1 MQNPKLRANLI
12 QSKTVGVDP
21 IVDAVLASADSIEF
35 KLYKQSQELYKSPT
49 KKNYLESS
57 LLASKDMVQISELL
71 ELPLDLVT
79 MYRDVFYNVTDLD
92 KLSKL
97 ELLDVP
103 DQAEKGMK
111 TWALSQ
117 GLDFVSWRLG
127 NKVSISPVEG
137 LKDLFST
144 CIFKSK
150 EALFSGNASD
160 SSRESTKWVKLSMD
174 IARLI
179 KIWVL
184 DSAAAKADLEMAL
197 REVIPDFEGL
207 DKLDQVISE
216 FAQKNEPADITAPEK
231 MTFESIDSL
240 S

>member
-1 MQNPKLRANLI
+1 MENPKLRASLI
-12 QSKTVGVDP
+12 NNKTVGVDP
-21 IVDAVLASADSIEF
+21 IVDAILASADSIDF
-35 KLYKQSQELYKSPT
+35 KLYKQSLELHKSPT

-57 LLASKDMVQISELL
+57 LLASKDMLQISELL

-79 MYRDVFYNVTDLD
+79 MYRDIFYNVTDLD

-97 ELLDVP
+97 ELLDIP

-117 GLDFVSWRLG
+117 GLEFVSWRLG

-150 EALFSGNASD
+150 EALFSGNVSD

-197 REVIPDFEGL
+197 REVIPDFEGI
-207 DKLDQVISE
+207 DKLDQVIEE
-216 FAQKNEPADITAPEK
+216 FAQNNEPVDVTLPEK
-231 MTFESIDSL
+231 MTFESIESL